1 MKTPYKS
8 VTELCADHPNLAE
21 YIGTLEGRLYVA
33 ETRNR
38 LMNDAGN
45 ALYWALRPDLPKD
58 KIREEFVCANWV
70 KARDWNT

>member
-21 YIGTLEGRLYVA
+21 YVGTLEGRLYVA

-45 ALYWALRPDLPKD
+45 ALYWAMPTVESMKKGNEKLLSD
-58 KIREEFVCANWV
+58 WV
-70 KARDWNT
+70 NARDWNT